1 MAKVTNNSG
10 YSYAT
15 NYTKNLKIFEK
26 NIDKNNN
33 IVALIKL
40 MENKKCDR
48 LPQFL
53 KSTGD
58 LHHFIFDCHNILVIV
73 SMRTLRTSRSA
84 LPIMLNSMIY

>member
-10 YSYAT
+10 YSYTT

-40 MENKKCDR
+40 IENNISVPVAAISKIDR
-48 LPQFL
+48 GLVL
-53 KSTGD
+53 
-58 LHHFIFDCHNILVIV
+58 LHF
-73 SMRTLRTSRSA
+73 
-84 LPIMLNSMIY
+84 

>member
-40 MENKKCDR
+40 IENNISVPVAAISKIDR
-48 LPQFL
+48 GLA
-53 KSTGD
+53 S
-58 LHHFIFDCHNILVIV
+58 LHF
-73 SMRTLRTSRSA
+73 
-84 LPIMLNSMIY
+84 